1 MSPTSPTG
9 VIVGIDLGTTNS
21 LVAVLQNG
29 HAVVLPNGLGEHLT
43 PSAVSVDAKGE
54 ILVGAPAKARA
65 ATHPDRTALSFKR
78 DMGTERRTVIGGRTF
93 RPEELS
99 ALILAQL
106 KHDAEVALGCPV
118 REAVI
123 TVPAYFGDLQR
134 QATRDAAEI
143 AGLVVER
150 IINEPTAA
158 ALAYGLHQRDKE
170 LRAVVLDLGGGT
182 FDVTVLEIIEGVV
195 EVQGSAGDARLGG
208 DDFTEVLLDWV
219 RKETDLPLPAGSIA
233 EARVREACE
242 QAKRRLVRDEQTHI
256 VVPGIEAKGSAPRD
270 LDLLL
275 DRATAQQAYAPLLQ
289 RMRGPIARAIRDAGV
304 ALGSIDEVL
313 LVGGATRM
321 PEVSQLAAELFGKL
335 PQRTLHPDESVVVGA
350 AVQAALKADDA
361 QVADMVVTDVAP
373 FTLGIASGA
382 KVGLGFVGGLF
393 TPILERGTCIPASR
407 VERFS
412 TMADKQRELLV
423 EVYQGEHPNCR
434 DNTKLGEYRLDGL
447 PARPAGETMVDVR
460 LSYDLNGILEVEM
473 NVVGTSRKEVLVIER
488 NPGQLTREQIEAA
501 RKALGAIKFHP
512 RESLPNRTA
521 LARAEALYVELRGDA
536 RAELAQLLTHFEAAL
551 QSQDAARIKAVR
563 EDLVSLTSIL
573 SQYR

>member
-1 MSPTSPTG
+1 MSTPGAGG

-54 ILVGAPAKARA
+54 LLVGAPAKARA
-65 ATHPDRTALSFKR
+65 ATHPDRTAVSFKR
-78 DMGTERRTVIGGRTF
+78 DMGTDRRTVIGGRTF

-106 KHDAEVALGCPV
+106 KHDAEAALGCPV
-118 REAVI
+118 VEAVI

-143 AGLVVER
+143 AGLKVER

-158 ALAYGLHQRDKE
+158 ALAYGLHQRDRE

-208 DDFTEVLLDWV
+208 DDFTEALLGWV
-219 RKETDLPLPAGSIA
+219 TKETGQKLAAGGTS
-233 EARVREACE
+233 EARLREACE
-242 QAKRRLVRDEQTHI
+242 LAKRRLVREPETRV
-256 VVPGIEAKGSAPRD
+256 VVPGIEVPGRAPHD
-270 LDLLL
+270 LDVRL
-275 DRATAQQAYAPLLQ
+275 DRASAQQAYGPLLQ
-289 RMRGPIARAIRDAGV
+289 RMRGPITRAIRDAGV
-304 ALGSIDEVL
+304 ALGDIQEVL

-321 PEVSQLAAELFGKL
+321 PEVAQLATELFGKL
-335 PQRTLHPDESVVVGA
+335 PQRTLHPDESVVIGA
-350 AVQAALKADDA
+350 AVQAALKANDA

-373 FTLGIASGA
+373 FTLGIATST
-382 KVGLGFVGGLF
+382 KVGSSHIDGLF
-393 TPILERGTCIPASR
+393 SPILERGTCIPASR
-407 VERFS
+407 VERYS
-412 TMADKQRELLV
+412 TMQDRQRELLIQV
-423 EVYQGEHPNCR
+423 FQGEHPSCS
-434 DNTKLGEYRLDGL
+434 DNTKLGEFKLKDL
-447 PARPAGETMVDVR
+447 PLRPAGETLVDVR

-473 NVVGTSRKEVLVIER
+473 NVVGTARKEVLVIER
-488 NPGQLTREQIEAA
+488 NPGQLTRAQVEAA

-536 RAELAQLLTHFEAAL
+536 RMELSRAIVEFEAAL
-551 QSQDAARIKAVR
+551 QSQDPERIQAVR
-563 EDLVSLTSIL
+563 EGLVSLTAIL
-573 SQYR
+573 NQSR